1 LLPHIG
7 EPQGARW
14 ATPAELAGPRLH
26 DALAYCGTS
35 LGTDRDDIRGQ
46 RLIEVVTWCL
56 AVPSAAALLQR
67 HELPDL
73 GEAHVW
79 IEADPPGGVAL
90 TLPRDARRPGGLP
103 ELREAIA
110 AHTAP
115 VIEAVNTV
123 TRRPAVALER
133 AVEDRIAAAIVW
145 IAQMSNVADQACTL
159 LDGEAEIRM
168 LDLGTHELLLH
179 VRAGCCLYYRLPA
192 GLKCFSCPL
201 IDDED
206 RRRLVAGGG

>member
-1 LLPHIG
+1 MLPHIG
-7 EPQGARW
+7 EPQDARW
-14 ATPAELAGPRLH
+14 ATPSELAGPRLQA
-26 DALAYCGTS
+26 ALTYCGTS

-56 AVPSAAALLQR
+56 AVPSAAALCSQTG
-67 HELPDL
+67 ELPDL
-73 GEAHVW
+73 RDAHVW

-90 TLPRDARRPGGLP
+90 TLPRDACAARRP
-103 ELREAIA
+103 A
-110 AHTAP
+110 AAARGDRRAP
-115 VIEAVNTV
+115 TPLIEAVNAH
-123 TRRPAVALER
+123 TRRPTAALER

-145 IAQMSNVADQACTL
+145 IAQMSDATATARTL

-206 RRRLVAGGG
+206 RRRLVAGG

>member
-7 EPQGARW
+7 EPRDARW

-26 DALAYCGTS
+26 EALAYCGTS

-56 AVPSAAALLQR
+56 AVPSAHALLGGD
-67 HELPDL
+67 ELPDL
-73 GEAHVW
+73 RHAWVW

-90 TLPRDARRPGGLP
+90 TLPREERTQGTLIA
-103 ELREAIA
+103 LRSAIH
-110 AHTAP
+110 AHLAP
-115 VIEAVNTV
+115 LITAVNRA
-123 TRRPAVALER
+123 TRRPEKALER
-133 AVEDRIAAAIVW
+133 AVEDRIAAALVW
-145 IAQMSNVADQACTL
+145 VGELTQRRERAQAL

-179 VRAGCCLYYRLPA
+179 VREGCCLYYRLPA